1 MLGKSSMKQF
11 QECKSDKVPD
21 YMLVREMFGSLRD
34 LDVRISEL
42 SLACKNISCSK
53 KDQEKIRERI
63 NLLCGTRF
71 AIVKS
76 LIDVKYK
83 LTCLIDLNEEEM
95 IKEFCENKGK

>member
-1 MLGKSSMKQF
+1 MKQS
-11 QECKSDKVPD
+11 QECKSDKMPD
-21 YMLVREMFGSLRD
+21 YMLVREMFNSIRD
-34 LDVRISEL
+34 LDVRIFEL
-42 SLACKNISCSK
+42 SSMCRNISCSN

-63 NLLCGTRF
+63 NLLCGSRF